1 MSFGQNVI
9 FLLLQAHEQYFS
21 TLAKK
26 EGGRGQTLYTGPR
39 NAEQEKEEQ
48 WERMTNPHL
57 FGGDRGAFRKSKVRR
72 NITSRRTNTHV
83 KCASF
88 SDRQP
93 L

>member
-9 FLLLQAHEQYFS
+9 LLLLQAYEQYFS

-72 NITSRRTNTHV
+72 NITFRRTNIHV
-83 KCASF
+83 KCSSF